1 MTTDAGATAGQRT
14 ATLATLFLAVF
25 IALLGLGIVIPLL
38 PVYADNL
45 GASGIMIGLMVAG
58 FSISRG
64 VLQPFVGGWSDRH
77 GRKRF
82 LVSGLLIYSVVG
94 FSFTLATSVEPDLH
108 PHHPRRW
115 LGDDRADSDVLR
127 SQLRA

>member
-1 MTTDAGATAGQRT
+1 MEAGVADGRRT

-38 PVYADNL
+38 PIYADGL

-64 VLQPFVGGWSDRH
+64 VLQPLVGSMSDKH

-82 LVSGLLIYSVVG
+82 LVAGLLIYSVVG
-94 FSFTLATSVEPDLH
+94 
-108 PHHPRRW
+108 
-115 LGDDRADSDVLR
+115 
-127 SQLRA
+127 